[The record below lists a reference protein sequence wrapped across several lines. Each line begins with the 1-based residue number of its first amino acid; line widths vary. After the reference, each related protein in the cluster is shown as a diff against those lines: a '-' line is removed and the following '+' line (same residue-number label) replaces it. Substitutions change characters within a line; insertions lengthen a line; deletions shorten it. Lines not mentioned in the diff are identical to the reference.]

1 MPSPPFGALSG
12 IRQIYACL
20 GRPRR
25 SSKSL
30 QPCCKDS
37 LRLSVTPPKKDRRS
51 DGAAAGSDGF
61 LQQRPWKRSGPQQ
74 TAIPLLVGKSAC
86 VPPLTS
92 VRAVPGSSPLTI
104 GKPFSVLLLES
115 SGPRVCCHGVSAIST
130 HLGFRPRADH
140 WSFWVI

>member
-37 LRLSVTPPKKDRRS
+37 LRLSVTPPKRRKVE
-51 DGAAAGSDGF
+51 
-61 LQQRPWKRSGPQQ
+61 LRSHPQK
-74 TAIPLLVGKSAC
+74 IPVSLREPDSQALSVTR
-86 VPPLTS
+86 PPL
-92 VRAVPGSSPLTI
+92 
-104 GKPFSVLLLES
+104 
-115 SGPRVCCHGVSAIST
+115 
-130 HLGFRPRADH
+130 FRPEALQARQMVWLGRHPLALG
-140 WSFWVI
+140 VPALL

>member
-37 LRLSVTPPKKDRRS
+37 LRLSVTPPKRRKVELRPGDTLVVWRLDRLGRS
-51 DGAAAGSDGF
+51 
-61 LQQRPWKRSGPQQ
+61 LQHLIQTVTALDKRG
-74 TAIPLLVGKSAC
+74 I
-86 VPPLTS
+86 
-92 VRAVPGSSPLTI
+92 
-104 GKPFSVLLLES
+104 
-115 SGPRVCCHGVSAIST
+115 
-130 HLGFRPRADH
+130 GFRSITEAIDTTT
-140 WSFWVI
+140 S